1 MKYLIY
7 FAYNQ
12 IFNAIF
18 KSRDNKTNKPSRL
31 KKLKSSLIW

>member
-7 FAYNQ
+7 FIDNQ

-18 KSRDNKTNKPSRL
+18 KSRDNKVTYRPGL
-31 KKLKSSLIW
+31 KN

>member
-7 FAYNQ
+7 FVDNQ

-18 KSRDNKTNKPSRL
+18 KSRNNKANILSRL

>member
-7 FAYNQ
+7 FVDIQ

-18 KSRDNKTNKPSRL
+18 KSRDNNNEDPVPANKT
-31 KKLKSSLIW
+31 KSYLIW